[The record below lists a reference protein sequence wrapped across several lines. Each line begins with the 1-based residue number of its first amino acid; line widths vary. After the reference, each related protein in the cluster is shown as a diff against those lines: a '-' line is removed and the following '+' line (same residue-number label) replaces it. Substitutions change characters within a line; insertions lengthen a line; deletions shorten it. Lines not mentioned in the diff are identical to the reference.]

1 MVLLPCV
8 RPGFEQVLLG
18 ELLDGRN
25 GIDAM
30 EWSANS
36 WKSCCLETYR
46 HRKLVVNEQETRWW

>member
-1 MVLLPCV
+1 M
-8 RPGFEQVLLG
+8 RPGFEQVLPG

-36 WKSCCLETYR
+36 WKSCYLEAYR